1 MTAKVTETLT
11 KAIGADIFEIEPK
24 VPYTDAA
31 LNWVDKKARST
42 IEMNNPASRP
52 EKCREAGQHEG
63 LRHHLYG
70 LSNLV
75 VRCADD
81 YQYIDLTGKTNER
94 LAPSCKGAKLPEG
107 KAFKGNVGHQEL
119 AAWVEGLVL

>member
-31 LNWVDKKARST
+31 LNRVDKKARST
-42 IEMNNPASRP
+42 IAMNNPASRP

-70 LSNLV
+70 LSDMV

-94 LAPSCKGAKLPEG
+94 LTPSCKGAKLPAG
-107 KAFKGNVGHQEL
+107 KAFTDNVGHQEL